1 MSHLK
6 THMNKVLIV
15 GGGIA
20 GMSAAIRL
28 REEGIEV
35 DLLDKDP
42 NWSVY
47 GTGLTLSVLTFRALC
62 DLGLGKELLKHGHGH
77 DGVTL
82 NDKDGNLIREVR
94 SERLFAPDVPAE
106 GGVLRPVLHQ
116 IMAARVKE
124 LNTNVKLGVTVESY
138 TQDAEGVDVTL
149 TDSSTGRYDFVI
161 GADGLFSTMRDMTLD
176 NAPAPRFT
184 GQACWRIL
192 FDTPKDWVQG
202 QMYLSKDIKVGFTPC
217 SPTQMYMYLLEAVPG
232 NPWREPEELPGLI
245 KGLLEGF
252 GGVVAKLRDTIDADT
267 EIVYR
272 PLESILIDGDWYD
285 GRVALIGDTVHATT
299 PHLGSGAGM
308 AVEDAIVLVDE
319 LKKAPVLEDA
329 LHAFMQRRLPRGR
342 LVVGNSLK
350 LGELEMAGAPSE
362 QQGKLM
368 QDSMHAIAEPY

>member
-6 THMNKVLIV
+6 THMNKVLVV

-28 REEGIEV
+28 REEGVKV

-62 DLGLGKELLKHGHGH
+62 DLGLSKELLKHGHGH

-138 TQDAEGVDVTL
+138 SQDADGVDVTL
-149 TDSSTGRYDFVI
+149 TDGSTGRYDFVI
-161 GADGLFSTMRDMTLD
+161 GADGLFSTMRDLTLE

-202 QMYLSKDIKVGFTPC
+202 QMYLSQDIKVGFTPC

-252 GGVVAKLRDTIDADT
+252 GGVVGKLRETINADT

-272 PLESILIDGDWYD
+272 PLESILMDDDWYK

-368 QDSMHAIAEPY
+368 QDSLHAIAEPY